1 MLNMKKYYQS
11 LLSSSQELA
20 EALGANGEILSAYP
34 DEVTKFP
41 VVIYEDNNQRDI
53 EYSDN
58 LPWGTGASVR
68 IHIFTKAV
76 AGFPTTYAL
85 GRIIAD
91 LFRADYWN
99 CGINT
104 ELSENDNIKHRVMD
118 FSREFYSR

>member
-1 MLNMKKYYQS
+1 MVRYYRLTLMR
-11 LLSSSQELA
+11 LLSS
-20 EALGANGEILSAYP
+20 LSLFMK
-34 DEVTKFP
+34 TS
-41 VVIYEDNNQRDI
+41 NQRDI

-99 CGINT
+99 CGTNT